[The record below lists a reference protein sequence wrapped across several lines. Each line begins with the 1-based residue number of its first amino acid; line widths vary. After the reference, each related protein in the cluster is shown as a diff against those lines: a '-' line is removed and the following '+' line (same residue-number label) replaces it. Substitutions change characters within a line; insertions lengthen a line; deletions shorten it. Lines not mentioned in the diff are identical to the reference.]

1 MLQQNFDGNSDFAQI
16 EKHLKMFIEKLGML
30 MSDNYDAAALRSDV
44 DDLVEFEKALG
55 EASKVI
61 LLFLH

>member
-1 MLQQNFDGNSDFAQI
+1 
-16 EKHLKMFIEKLGML
+16 MFIEKLGML

-61 LLFLH
+61 LLILH